1 MTFPSQSQKRDRF
14 SEKETCPVL
23 FREIHTLCCEA
34 HRAIDSREVFLWN
47 KSKITQRRRTENG
60 LNHSPGTL

>member
-23 FREIHTLCCEA
+23 F
-34 HRAIDSREVFLWN
+34 SRNSQESADFNIISIELAA
-47 KSKITQRRRTENG
+47 TEK
-60 LNHSPGTL
+60 